1 MIVHS
6 HNHRQTRR
14 SRLDAYEVSSTGGLP
29 HIGHLVAYWDEI
41 ENWRFGRCRC
51 GFNLALTPTG
61 EVIWLRAANRA
72 CEIVSFE
79 HLLRALA
86 ADCWH
91 HPRAKPKNA
100 DSLSAPTIAAALSPA
115 LATQPPAPALAP
127 ADPISRGSRVETK
140 IPESL
145 PPTRSSE
152 SSPGI
157 SKSQTR
163 PVRRLQIFVPSTAR
177 GQRKAFAKA
186 R

>member
-61 EVIWLRAANRA
+61 KVIWLRAANRA

-100 DSLSAPTIAAALSPA
+100 DSLSAPTIAAALSRRWPPSHQLRHWLRPTLSVEVPA
-115 LATQPPAPALAP
+115 NHYH
-127 ADPISRGSRVETK
+127 
-140 IPESL
+140 
-145 PPTRSSE
+145 
-152 SSPGI
+152 
-157 SKSQTR
+157 R
-163 PVRRLQIFVPSTAR
+163 PLF
-177 GQRKAFAKA
+177 
-186 R
+186 